1 MLIFIQEIGLQ
12 LFLWLL
18 QLIDGL
24 MEIFSAISGVANVNY
39 HGQQV
44 NIVEF
49 IVGDST
55 IGAVFWCIFITA
67 VGLTCIFTIVG
78 LVKNMIA
85 NNRNVSTIVGKFF
98 LALLGAMAMLAVVI
112 LGILIA
118 NSFLQLL
125 ARIFQV
131 NNTTKLSTA
140 IFNACVGEWL
150 NGYSASNIDVT
161 SLTVGQIL
169 GGYNA
174 ALFGIWPTSWKC
186 NGMVN
191 PNSFLYLPAL
201 IAGIALAIA
210 LIMAVLN
217 LAKRVYEI
225 VFTYFTMPVAMSTLP
240 LDDGARF
247 KNWREMFVTCADT
260 SYHQRY
266 AHRRRERFCQCHVY
280 DFYDRGR
287 SNADTGRADVVR
299 SAVWTGG
306 RYACRRRVAAKRVL
320 WRAHR
325 KRNDSR
331 VGCERYQRDFPCR
344 EKAQQ

>member
-118 NSFLQLL
+118 KVVQYPQHKGRD
-125 ARIFQV
+125 ARSARGQV
-131 NNTTKLSTA
+131 QGDPPYRQ
-140 IFNACVGEWL
+140 V
-150 NGYSASNIDVT
+150 
-161 SLTVGQIL
+161 
-169 GGYNA
+169 
-174 ALFGIWPTSWKC
+174 
-186 NGMVN
+186 
-191 PNSFLYLPAL
+191 
-201 IAGIALAIA
+201 
-210 LIMAVLN
+210 
-217 LAKRVYEI
+217 
-225 VFTYFTMPVAMSTLP
+225 
-240 LDDGARF
+240 
-247 KNWREMFVTCADT
+247 
-260 SYHQRY
+260 
-266 AHRRRERFCQCHVY
+266 HRRDGDQA
-280 DFYDRGR
+280 DRG
-287 SNADTGRADVVR
+287 G
-299 SAVWTGG
+299 
-306 RYACRRRVAAKRVL
+306 
-320 WRAHR
+320 
-325 KRNDSR
+325 
-331 VGCERYQRDFPCR
+331 
-344 EKAQQ
+344 

>member
-169 GGYNA
+169 GG
-174 ALFGIWPTSWKC
+174 TSWKC

-247 KNWREMFVTCADT
+247 KNWREMFVT
-260 SYHQRY
+260 
-266 AHRRRERFCQCHVY
+266 
-280 DFYDRGR
+280 R
-287 SNADTGRADVVR
+287 SI
-299 SAVWTGG
+299 SL
-306 RYACRRRVAAKRVL
+306 C
-320 WRAHR
+320 
-325 KRNDSR
+325 
-331 VGCERYQRDFPCR
+331 
-344 EKAQQ
+344 